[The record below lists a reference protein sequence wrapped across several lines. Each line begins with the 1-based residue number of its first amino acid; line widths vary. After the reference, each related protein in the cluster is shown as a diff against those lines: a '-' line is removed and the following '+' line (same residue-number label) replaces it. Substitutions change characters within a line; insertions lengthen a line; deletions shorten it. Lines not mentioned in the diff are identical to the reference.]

1 MAKGGRYRLPLKRRR
16 KGLTNYYKR
25 RKLILSEKP
34 RLVVR
39 KTSRNIIAQI
49 IGVKPEGDITHVS
62 ACSGE
67 LRKYGWKGGSKNTP
81 AAYLVGYLVGLK
93 ALEKGIKEAV
103 LDIGLHRPTKGAK
116 VFAAAQGAI
125 DAGLKIPIGKE
136 ILPDDKRV
144 KGEHIANYAKLLK
157 EKGEEAFL
165 KQFSDYL
172 KRGLDPE
179 TLLGHFEEIKSSIEK
194 HLRSP

>member
-1 MAKGGRYRLPLKRRR
+1 LAKGGRYRLPLKRRR

>member
-39 KTSRNIIAQI
+39 KTARNIIAQI
-49 IGVKPEGDITHVS
+49 ISVKPNGDITHVS